1 MMMLLQSIYV
11 IIQEPQAAVAHRV
24 TVGEEGERAK
34 PKKKQFERNTILLC
48 VHNVIANQSL
58 K

>member
-34 PKKKQFERNTILLC
+34 PKKQIERNMILLC